1 MNFDYTADQLY
12 LKGEVRRFLE
22 DRCSLPLVR
31 QALDPANVGPL
42 ASLWQE
48 VVAQGWLGAAIPEAH
63 GGLGL
68 GHVEL
73 CAIFEELGRALAPVP
88 FASTILFAE
97 ALLLAGSDE
106 QKERYLAK
114 VAAGEIVATVA
125 IAEGPGPAVPA
136 TLSAGFVG
144 GRLSGAKAPVTDGVQ
159 ADVAIVLADSADGP
173 SMVLVELDDKTV
185 ARSPLSVIDP
195 TRPAAALTFDQ
206 TPGEVLGSPGNGK
219 ELARQI
225 LDRAAAFAAFEQIGG
240 ADHVLERTCAYAL
253 ERRAFGRPLGA
264 NQAIKHKLADIYIKN
279 QIARSNAYFAAWAL
293 GDGTE
298 SLVSAASAARIAGC
312 EAYWLAA
319 KESIQVFGGIG
330 VTWEEDAHLFYRR
343 AAHLSVM
350 AGAPRYWRDR
360 LATALI
366 DQH

>member
-1 MNFDYTADQLY
+1 MNFDYTADQVY

-22 DRCSLPLVR
+22 DRCSLPIVR
-31 QALDPANVGPL
+31 QTLDPANT
-42 ASLWQE
+42 ASFSLWQE

-68 GHVEL
+68 GHVDL

-114 VAAGEIVATVA
+114 VAAGGIVATVA
-125 IAEGPGPAVPA
+125 IAEGPGPAVPSR
-136 TLSAGFVG
+136 LSAAFIG
-144 GRLSGAKAPVTDGVQ
+144 GRLSGTKTPV
-159 ADVAIVLADSADGP
+159 ADAVAAQVAIVLADGVDGP
-173 SMVLVELDDKTV
+173 VLVLLELDDATV
-185 ARSPLSVIDP
+185 ARAPLTVIDP

-206 TPGEVLGSPGNGK
+206 APGEILGLPGTGN
-219 ELARQI
+219 ELARQV

-279 QIARSNAYFAAWAL
+279 QVARSNAYYAAWAL
-293 GDGTE
+293 GDRSGA
-298 SLVSAASAARIAGC
+298 LAGAAAAARIAGC
-312 EAYWLAA
+312 EAYWQAA

-343 AAHLSVM
+343 AAHLSVV

-360 LATALI
+360 LATTLI